1 VDLYPKRIRI
11 SIENEPAKS
20 RYVGRAGNRLA
31 GHINYRQVGDAL
43 ALLHTEVDAEFEGEG
58 VGGALVSA
66 VLDDARSRGLEVLP
80 FCPFVNS
87 YLRRHPEQIDLV
99 PESRL
104 REFGLDRAA

>member
-1 VDLYPKRIRI
+1 MDLYPRQIQV
-11 SIENEPAKS
+11 SVENEPAKS
-20 RYVGRAGNRLA
+20 RYGGRAGERLA
-31 GHINYRQVGDAL
+31 GYVTYRQVGDAL

-87 YLRRHPEQIDLV
+87 YLRRHPEHVDLV
-99 PESRL
+99 PESRR
-104 REFGLDRAA
+104 REFGLDRVA